1 MGRPIK
7 TAKSSTV
14 DTGYGASQYGV
25 VGGNSGIAGN
35 QIACLVK
42 IGTNAEAPGWIIR
55 QKGARKFL
63 VTDGTNTGV
72 CALANSAPGALLD
85 GEMTIEI
92 TKLDTT
98 TANLAKFGTG
108 FGVDFTG
115 TGYYL
120 TFGAAAA
127 VPAGGIYQVAQVAAL

>member
-7 TAKSSTV
+7 TAKSNTI

-25 VGGNSGIAGN
+25 VGGAYGIAGT
-35 QIACLVK
+35 QIACQVK
-42 IGTNAEAPGWIIR
+42 IGTNAEAAGYIIR

-63 VTDGTNTGV
+63 VTDGVNTGV
-72 CALANSAPGALLD
+72 CVLADRALGALAD

-98 TANLAKFGTG
+98 TARLAKFGTS

-127 VPAGGIYQVAQVAAL
+127 VPTGGIYQVATVASL